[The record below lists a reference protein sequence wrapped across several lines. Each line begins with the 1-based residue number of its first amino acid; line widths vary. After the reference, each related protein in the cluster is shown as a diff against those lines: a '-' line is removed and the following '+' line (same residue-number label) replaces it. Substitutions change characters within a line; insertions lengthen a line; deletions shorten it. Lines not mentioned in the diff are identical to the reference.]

1 MVQHLAIVFRPKVAI
16 GIDSAARVDSRSKVL
31 ESLEK
36 RYLRVAMP
44 AIGNCC
50 CCC

>member
-1 MVQHLAIVFRPKVAI
+1 MARHLAIVFRPRVVAI
-16 GIDSAARVDSRSKVL
+16 GIDSAAVVDSRSKVL

-36 RYLRVAMP
+36 RYLRAAVA

-50 CCC
+50 C

>member
-1 MVQHLAIVFRPKVAI
+1 MALRLAIVLRPRVAI
-16 GIDSAARVDSRSKVL
+16 GNDSAAVVDSRSKVL

-36 RYLRVAMP
+36 RYLRAAVT